1 MQDQA
6 QLMSIMLGLLGFFHL
21 FNELMETLLII
32 FLSVLVLPMAAIMW
46 KMSSVIRF
54 KL

>member
-6 QLMSIMLGLLGFFHL
+6 QLMSVVLGMLGFFHL
-21 FNELMETLLII
+21 FNELMETLLIV
-32 FLSVLVLPMAAIMW
+32 FLGFLVLPMAAITW
-46 KMSSVIRF
+46 KLSSVIRF